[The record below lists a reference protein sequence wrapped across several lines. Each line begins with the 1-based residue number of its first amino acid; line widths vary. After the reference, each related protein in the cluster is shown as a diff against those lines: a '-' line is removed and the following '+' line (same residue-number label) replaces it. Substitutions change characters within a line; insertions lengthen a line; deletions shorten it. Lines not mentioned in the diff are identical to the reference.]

1 METVLKITLNDSEVL
16 KQAQELADKTRTA
29 QVKEQL
35 GSFFAVP
42 RYGIK
47 EGLGRAQIREKVE
60 SIIEK
65 LFDENTLIAKLE
77 QRVEHHF
84 NIMLEQAIEDAAK
97 HRARKLTF
105 FALNNHLKDKAAP

>member
-16 KQAQELADKTRTA
+16 KQAQELAEKARST
-29 QVKEQL
+29 QVKNQL
-35 GSFFAVP
+35 GSFFAEP
-42 RYGIK
+42 RYGIT

-65 LFDENTLIAKLE
+65 LFDENTLLAKLE

-84 NIMLEQAIEDAAK
+84 NIMLEKAIEDAAK

-105 FALNNHLKDKAAP
+105 YALNKHLQGKES

>member
-1 METVLKITLNDSEVL
+1 VETILKITLNDSEVL
-16 KQAQELADKTRTA
+16 KQAQALADKARTT
-29 QVKEQL
+29 QVNNQL
-35 GSFFAVP
+35 GSFFAEP
-42 RYGIK
+42 RYGVP

-65 LFDENTLIAKLE
+65 LFDENTLLTKLE

-84 NIMLEQAIEDAAK
+84 NIMLDQAIEDAAK

-105 FALNNHLKDKAAP
+105 YALNNKLKNENLL